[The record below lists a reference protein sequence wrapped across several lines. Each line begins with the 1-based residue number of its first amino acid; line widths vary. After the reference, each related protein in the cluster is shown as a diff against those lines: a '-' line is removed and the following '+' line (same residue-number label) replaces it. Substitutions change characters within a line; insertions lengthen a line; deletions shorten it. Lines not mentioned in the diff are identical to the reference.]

1 MKAML
6 SNTIGGPDKLK
17 YTDIS
22 IGDPKPDEI
31 SVRVKAAGV
40 NFPDTLIIRDLY
52 QIKPPRPFA
61 PGGEIA
67 GIIETIGKN
76 VTNLSIGDRVLA
88 VPGYGGFVTHINVPA
103 FNAVKIPDEM
113 PFEDAA
119 CFIFTYGTSHYALR
133 DRAAIKA
140 GETLL
145 VLGASGGVGVA
156 AIEIAKALGARVIA
170 AVSSKE
176 KAQFCKSVGADETII
191 YPKNM
196 DKDAQKELSANIK
209 KSSGKKGIDVVYDA
223 VGGNYAEPCIRAMA
237 WNGRFLVVGF
247 PAGIPKVP
255 LNLALLKSCQIIGV
269 FWGAFTMRN
278 PKQHQENLQELFN
291 MYKNKKIKPK
301 ITASFSLKEAAKALS
316 SIEKRKSLGKVV
328 LTME

>member
-6 SNTIGGPDKLK
+6 SNTAGGPETLE

-22 IGDPKPDEI
+22 IGEPKPDEI
-31 SVRVKAAGV
+31 RIRVKAAGV

-67 GIIETIGKN
+67 GIIESMGVN
-76 VTNLSIGDRVLA
+76 VKGFGIGDRVLA
-88 VPGYGGFVTHINVPA
+88 VPGHGGFVTHINVPA
-103 FNAVKIPDEM
+103 FTAVKIPDEM

-119 CFIFTYGTSHYALR
+119 CFIFTYGTSHYALK
-133 DRAAIKA
+133 DRAKIKA

-145 VLGASGGVGVA
+145 VLGAAGGVGVA
-156 AIEIAKALGARVIA
+156 AIEIAKAHGVRVIA
-170 AVSSKE
+170 AVSSEE
-176 KAQFCKSVGADETII
+176 KAQFCKHIGADDTII

-196 DKDAQKELSANIK
+196 NRDEQKKLSASIK
-209 KSSGKKGIDVVYDA
+209 ESSGKSSIDVVYDA
-223 VGGNYAEPCIRAMA
+223 VGGDYAEPCIRALA

-247 PAGIPKVP
+247 PAGIPKIP

-269 FWGAFTMRN
+269 FWGAFTVRN
-278 PKQHQENLQELFN
+278 PKQHQEYLKELFT
-291 MYKNKKIKPK
+291 MYRNKKIKPK
-301 ITASFSLKEAAKALS
+301 ITATFSLEEAAKALKS
-316 SIEKRKSLGKVV
+316 VEERKSLGKVV
-328 LTME
+328 LTMK

>member
-6 SNTIGGPDKLK
+6 SNTAGGPETLE

-22 IGDPKPDEI
+22 IGEPKPDEI
-31 SVRVKAAGV
+31 RIRVKAAGV

-67 GIIETIGKN
+67 GIIESMGVN
-76 VTNLSIGDRVLA
+76 VKGFGIGDRVLA
-88 VPGYGGFVTHINVPA
+88 VPGHGCFVTHINIPA
-103 FNAVKIPDEM
+103 FTAVKIPDEM

-119 CFIFTYGTSHYALR
+119 CFIFTYGTSHYALK
-133 DRAAIKA
+133 DRAKIKA

-145 VLGASGGVGVA
+145 VLGAAGGVGVA
-156 AIEIAKALGARVIA
+156 AIEIAKAHGVRVIA
-170 AVSSKE
+170 AVSSDE
-176 KAQFCKSVGADETII
+176 KAQFCKHIGADDTII

-196 DKDAQKELSANIK
+196 NRDEQKKLSANIK
-209 KSSGKKGIDVVYDA
+209 ESSGKSSIDVVYDA
-223 VGGNYAEPCIRAMA
+223 VGGDYAEPCIRALA

-247 PAGIPKVP
+247 PAGIPKIP

-269 FWGAFTMRN
+269 FWGAFTVRN
-278 PKQHQENLQELFN
+278 PKQHQEYLKELFT
-291 MYKNKKIKPK
+291 MYRNKKIKPK
-301 ITASFSLKEAAKALS
+301 ITATFSLEEAAKALKS
-316 SIEKRKSLGKVV
+316 VEERKSLGKVV
-328 LTME
+328 LTMK

>member
-6 SNTIGGPDKLK
+6 SNTIGGPDKLM

-31 SVRVKAAGV
+31 SIRVKAAGV

-76 VTNLSIGDRVLA
+76 VTNFSIGDRVLA

-237 WNGRFLVVGF
+237 WHGRFLVVGF

-278 PKQHQENLQELFN
+278 PNQHQENLQELFN

-301 ITASFSLKEAAKALS
+301 ITASFSLKEAAKALT

-328 LTME
+328 LTMD

>member
-76 VTNLSIGDRVLA
+76 VTNFSIGDRVLA

-301 ITASFSLKEAAKALS
+301 ITASFSLKEAAKALT

>member
-31 SVRVKAAGV
+31 SIRVKAAGV

>member
-6 SNTIGGPDKLK
+6 SNTIGGPDKLM

-31 SVRVKAAGV
+31 SIRVKAAGV

-301 ITASFSLKEAAKALS
+301 ITASFSLKEAAKALT